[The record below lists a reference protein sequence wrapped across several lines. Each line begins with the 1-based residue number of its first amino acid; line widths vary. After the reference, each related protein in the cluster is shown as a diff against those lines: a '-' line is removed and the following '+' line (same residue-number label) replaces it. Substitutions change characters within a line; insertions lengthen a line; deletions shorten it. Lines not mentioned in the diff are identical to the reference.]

1 LRLPFWRGTSRR
13 LGHDSDRTDV
23 VNPPRMVVLRAT
35 RKLLASLP
43 VTTPSTAPSDTALGD
58 WYVNRLVVD
67 RRPLLLLVSGSSLLP
82 IVVPARDVRR
92 LPDYLPDLVAARLTR
107 LGIAPR
113 TIALETRAMSPVTI
127 GTTVDRSV
135 VGIMVD
141 FAKCLPFYLDQ
152 GQWDDRM
159 LPVVEDKLAETP
171 CYAGRSSAQT
181 VFPVAKAPE
190 LLRAK
195 WEVNRS

>member
-1 LRLPFWRGTSRR
+1 MVRCSNGAQVVQDWSSDATCHFQTTS
-13 LGHDSDRTDV
+13 T
-23 VNPPRMVVLRAT
+23 T
-35 RKLLASLP
+35 I
-43 VTTPSTAPSDTALGD
+43 TTPTPARSGTALGD

-67 RRPLLLLVSGSSLLP
+67 RRPLLLLVSVSSLLP
-82 IVVPARDVRR
+82 DRRANARRAPTAR
-92 LPDYLPDLVAARLTR
+92 LPAGLVAARLTR

-113 TIALETRAMSPVTI
+113 SIALETRAMSPVAI

-141 FAKCLPFYLDQ
+141 FAKCLPFYLDP
-152 GQWDDRM
+152 GRWDDRM

-181 VFPVAKAPE
+181 VFPVVKAPE

-195 WEVNRS
+195 WEVN

>member
-1 LRLPFWRGTSRR
+1 MRLPFWRATSRR
-13 LGHDSDRTDV
+13 LGHDCDRSDV

-35 RKLLASLP
+35 RKLLTSLP
-43 VTTPSTAPSDTALGD
+43 VTTPPQTRSDTALGD

-67 RRPLLLLVSGSSLLP
+67 RRPLLLLVSVSSLLP

-92 LPDYLPDLVAARLTR
+92 LPDYLAGLVAARLTR

-127 GTTVDRSV
+127 GATVDRSV

-141 FAKCLPFYLDQ
+141 FAKCLPFYLDP
-152 GQWDDRM
+152 GRCDDRM

-171 CYAGRSSAQT
+171 CYAGRSSAHT
-181 VFPVAKAPE
+181 VFPVVKAPE
-190 LLRAK
+190 MLRAK
-195 WEVNRS
+195 WDVN

>member
-1 LRLPFWRGTSRR
+1 MGLTCWRATSPR
-13 LGHDSDRTDV
+13 LGHDSYRKHV

-43 VTTPSTAPSDTALGD
+43 GSPPPPARSDTALGD
-58 WYVNRLVVD
+58 WYVNRLFAD
-67 RRPLLLLVSGSSLLP
+67 RRPLLLLVSVSSLLP
-82 IVVPARDVRR
+82 IVVPARHVRR
-92 LPDYLPDLVAARLTR
+92 LPDYLPGLVAARLTR

-127 GTTVDRSV
+127 GATVDRSV

-141 FAKCLPFYLDQ
+141 FAKCLPFYLDPDR
-152 GQWDDRM
+152 WDDRM

-181 VFPVAKAPE
+181 VFPVVKAPE

-195 WEVNRS
+195 WEVN